1 MITNKQIKIINEMY
15 YSLEFMNNI
24 SWNKYRDNIYKYE
37 LKQEKQHRNGW
48 CNGRYYGKFTANIA
62 AKYFTVK
69 HMLDAIT
76 AYNKSIHEKDN
87 RLLHKVKDFL
97 FIKTSII
104 MAESFVLNYP
114 DKIANYVKHDLDKC
128 LFREFEI
135 LDYAELAKT
144 EQAA

>member
-48 CNGRYYGKFTANIA
+48 CNGRYYGKFTANLA

-97 FIKTSII
+97 FI
-104 MAESFVLNYP
+104 
-114 DKIANYVKHDLDKC
+114 
-128 LFREFEI
+128 
-135 LDYAELAKT
+135 
-144 EQAA
+144 